1 MLTLTACSET
11 IETLNITSKPAEKP
25 ELVLPDSD
33 QLSLRPVEWIVINKD
48 NYESVFAELEK
59 SSKPVALFAL
69 TGEGYENLGLN
80 FSDIRQLVQQQQ
92 SIIMAYKDYTKKQDI
107 EK

>member
-11 IETLNITSKPAEKP
+11 IETLNITSKPTEKP